1 MTLLVPIVMFTWPL
15 IVATLFFALPMQR
28 AVVTAFIAAWLF
40 LPIASFSIPGFTDYT
55 KMTATCGGVLLGVLL
70 VDADRLRRF
79 RFSPADLPMLV
90 WCLCPFASSISNGLG
105 VYDGVSAVV
114 YQTVTW
120 GVPYFI
126 GRACLS
132 DRTGVRLLAVAFVI
146 GGLIYVP
153 LCLFEV
159 RMSPQLH
166 SLLYGK
172 QPGHFATTMRYGGYR
187 PTVFMNHGLM
197 VAVWMCSA
205 TLVAGWLY
213 VSGMWKRTMNL
224 PAAVWLIV
232 LAITAILCK
241 STGALSLFCIVGAV
255 VAFSVLS
262 NSRVVMLTLTAISP
276 LWMIARS
283 LGWQATQLVELASL
297 LGSDRAGSLLA
308 RLRQED
314 QVISMALNRPWFG
327 WGNWQSGLDQ
337 LWLITIRNIGLV
349 GITALTLCVVLPC
362 ILLMYRTH
370 PRQWLQPAFA
380 PCAALTIVVLLYS
393 LDHLFNGMVNPV
405 FMLAAGAATGLLVSK
420 EFAQAPQE
428 LRDPS
433 YDSISHHRQS
443 KLPLRRLSPGHA

>member
-1 MTLLVPIVMFTWPL
+1 MTLLVPIVMFIWPP
-15 IVATLFFALPMQR
+15 IVATLFLTLSVQR
-28 AVVTAFIAAWLF
+28 AVITAFFAAWLF
-40 LPIASFSIPGFTDYT
+40 LPIASFSIPGLTDYT
-55 KMTATCGGVLLGVLL
+55 KMTATCGGVLLGVLM
-70 VDADRLRRF
+70 AEPNRFRTF
-79 RFSPADLPMLV
+79 RFSLTDVPMLV

-105 VYDGVSAVV
+105 IYDGVSAIV

-126 GRACLS
+126 GRTCLA
-132 DRTGVRLLAVAFVI
+132 DRAGVRLLAFAFLI

-153 LCLFEV
+153 FCLFEV

-166 SLLYGK
+166 SWLYGK
-172 QPGHFATTMRYGGYR
+172 QPGGFATTMRYGGFR

-213 VSGMWKRTMNL
+213 VSGIWRRTMNL

-262 NSRVVMLTLTAISP
+262 NSRLVMLTLTAISP

-283 LGWQATQLVELASL
+283 LGWQATQLVDLAGL
-297 LGSDRAGSLLA
+297 LGIDRAGSLLA

-337 LWLITIRNIGLV
+337 LWLITIRNCGLV
-349 GITALTLCVVLPC
+349 GISALTASVVLPC
-362 ILLMYRTH
+362 LLLLVYSR
-370 PRQWLQPAFA
+370 PRQWLQPAYA
-380 PCAALTIVVLLYS
+380 PCAVLTVIVLLYS
-393 LDHLFNGMVNPV
+393 LDHLFNGMVNPI
-405 FMLAAGAATGLLVSK
+405 FMLAAGASTGLLVSD

-428 LRDPS
+428 LRDPL